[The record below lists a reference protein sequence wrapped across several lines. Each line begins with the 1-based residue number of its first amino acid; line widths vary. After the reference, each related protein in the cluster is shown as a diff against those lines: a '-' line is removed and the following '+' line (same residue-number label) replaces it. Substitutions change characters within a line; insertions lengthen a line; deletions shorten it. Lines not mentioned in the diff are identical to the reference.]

1 MVRVLRVLMSMVS
14 DTLFLFVLKFFWN
27 VHFFRSGYLSFVYF
41 FYYSEE
47 EFSTVVVFCIM

>member
-41 FYYSEE
+41 FYYSE
-47 EFSTVVVFCIM
+47 